1 MPRRSIRRT
10 ITSRWLIGYRLAAVS
25 LSQWDGKITAALR
38 PTPLI
43 TGMSLNASA
52 YRATS
57 FLGTIATSVAVVLIN
72 ALGAYN
78 ALAQVAGD
86 QDKAAVSVE
95 HPADAS
101 HVESAELADDTLI
114 SEAVTPDENL
124 IQRAARA
131 FDESELVFVR
141 GLNNAPFLPVAF
153 LGNTHYGEAMVSEE
167 GATPETAGTRYQTN
181 SSSQYAGVPLLLS
194 KRSALVLGENVSY
207 TDFSVEN
214 GEDFSLTS
222 AALAAGYLY

>member
-43 TGMSLNASA
+43 TGMSLNAST

-78 ALAQVAGD
+78 ALAQIAGD
-86 QDKAAVSVE
+86 QDKAAVSME
-95 HPADAS
+95 HPADASVESADAS

-114 SEAVTPDENL
+114 SEALTPDENL

-131 FDESELVFVR
+131 FDESELVFVSTR
-141 GLNNAPFLPVAF
+141 LFSLSRF
-153 LGNTHYGEAMVSEE
+153 W
-167 GATPETAGTRYQTN
+167 ATPTTAR
-181 SSSQYAGVPLLLS
+181 
-194 KRSALVLGENVSY
+194 RW
-207 TDFSVEN
+207 
-214 GEDFSLTS
+214 
-222 AALAAGYLY
+222 

>member
-10 ITSRWLIGYRLAAVS
+10 IAGRWLIGYRLAAVS
-25 LSQWDGKITAALR
+25 LSQRDGKITAALR

-57 FLGTIATSVAVVLIN
+57 FLGAIAISIAVVLIN

-78 ALAQVAGD
+78 ALAQVAGE

-124 IQRAARA
+124 VQRAATA

-153 LGNTHYGEAMVSEE
+153 LGNTHYGEATV
-167 GATPETAGTRYQTN
+167 R
-181 SSSQYAGVPLLLS
+181 
-194 KRSALVLGENVSY
+194 VLAHHRIGHV
-207 TDFSVEN
+207 DCP
-214 GEDFSLTS
+214 
-222 AALAAGYLY
+222 

>member
-10 ITSRWLIGYRLAAVS
+10 IASRWLIGYRLAAVS

-52 YRATS
+52 YRANS
-57 FLGTIATSVAVVLIN
+57 FLGAIAISLAVVLIY
-72 ALGAYN
+72 ALGADN
-78 ALAQVAGD
+78 ALAQVAGG

-101 HVESAELADDTLI
+101 HVDSADLADDRLI

-124 IQRAARA
+124 VQRAARA
-131 FDESELVFVR
+131 FEESELVFVR
-141 GLNNAPFLPVAF
+141 GKQ
-153 LGNTHYGEAMVSEE
+153 S
-167 GATPETAGTRYQTN
+167 
-181 SSSQYAGVPLLLS
+181 
-194 KRSALVLGENVSY
+194 
-207 TDFSVEN
+207 
-214 GEDFSLTS
+214 
-222 AALAAGYLY
+222 

>member
-1 MPRRSIRRT
+1 MDCVLRCVGPDLSHVVSRRSLKYMPSRSIRRT
-10 ITSRWLIGYRLAAVS
+10 VAGRWLIGYRLAAVS

-78 ALAQVAGD
+78 AFAQIIGE
-86 QDKAAVSVE
+86 QD
-95 HPADAS
+95 

-124 IQRAARA
+124 VQRAARA
-131 FDESELVFVR
+131 FEEFELIALHVE
-141 GLNNAPFLPVAF
+141 A
-153 LGNTHYGEAMVSEE
+153 HY
-167 GATPETAGTRYQTN
+167 
-181 SSSQYAGVPLLLS
+181 
-194 KRSALVLGENVSY
+194 
-207 TDFSVEN
+207 
-214 GEDFSLTS
+214 
-222 AALAAGYLY
+222 

>member
-78 ALAQVAGD
+78 ALAQIAGD
-86 QDKAAVSVE
+86 QDKAAVSME

-114 SEAVTPDENL
+114 SEALTPDENL
-124 IQRAARA
+124 IQRAATA
-131 FDESELVFVR
+131 FDESELVS
-141 GLNNAPFLPVAF
+141 G
-153 LGNTHYGEAMVSEE
+153 
-167 GATPETAGTRYQTN
+167 
-181 SSSQYAGVPLLLS
+181 LLS
-194 KRSALVLGENVSY
+194 RTELSLVCEVERRRESRPITGLTILIALHDE
-207 TDFSVEN
+207 THH
-214 GEDFSLTS
+214 
-222 AALAAGYLY
+222 